1 MKSELEEKQE
11 TKDLARYATQLT
23 QGYFAEFEKV
33 LLSLDENVQIRDA
46 LAALD
51 TAACALQSLC
61 SFEYCIERHAG
72 ENQRHLLLMK
82 QSGSKPF
89 LLSQDIKESASAV
102 DFKHLAHGIAEKS
115 LSFFVSK
122 QMHTLKAALADQL
135 LTAFSPEPKRIDA
148 IEYSRAILDCVTRK
162 ILEASP

>member
-1 MKSELEEKQE
+1 MVPTRYSRQGLNLKAANREVIVLKSELEEKQE
-11 TKDLARYATQLT
+11 TKDLARFATQLT

-72 ENQRHLLLMK
+72 EN
-82 QSGSKPF
+82 
-89 LLSQDIKESASAV
+89 
-102 DFKHLAHGIAEKS
+102 
-115 LSFFVSK
+115 
-122 QMHTLKAALADQL
+122 
-135 LTAFSPEPKRIDA
+135 
-148 IEYSRAILDCVTRK
+148 
-162 ILEASP
+162 